1 MDGLD
6 HSRENGGSAGAEAGS
21 DGAGALVGTGAG
33 PMLARDVLPADHA
46 AADRAAGEARSARA
60 AQGVTAI
67 PEVCL
72 LVEGTYPYVAGG
84 VSSWVHDIIRGQPE
98 RSFSIL
104 NIGPHPGAYGE
115 PRYTLPDN
123 VLELHKLFCHDGRP
137 PPLSGRD
144 RSRLDSEI
152 RTIRRRSHRSPHRHG
167 GRASG
172 ASSGSRL
179 LEGLRRLFL
188 DDSSDDAL
196 IADLAAQDLDVASFL
211 HGQAGFDFLAEVSA
225 KRAPDTSFLDLFW
238 HFRAMNVP
246 LLRLLAAPAPPARCY
261 HAVST
266 GYAGI
271 LAAVWSY
278 RTGRPMLLTE
288 HGIYSRERDMEI
300 ARADW
305 IRDAQGDDEIGM
317 WMPQLSPLRRLWSLF
332 FRRMAQVAYHQARSI
347 ITLSDVNREKQI
359 ADGAP
364 PEKVSIVPNGVDV
377 AEELTASPLG
387 ESVDGDSKIIPLPD
401 RPRAIRVGF
410 VGRVVPIKDVI
421 TFIKAC
427 DLALREVPLD
437 VRIIGPLDED
447 PAYAARCK
455 ALVRTLGREDSI
467 RFLGP
472 QPPSK
477 IYGDLDVVVLTSFSE
492 GQPLVML
499 EAYAASV
506 PVIATDVGACREMIE
521 GRLGEDRA
529 LGPSGVVTR
538 VAVPE
543 DTAAALVR
551 LARDPRMRRR
561 FGSSGRKRV
570 ATFYRRSAVLD
581 AYRALYTELVA

>member
-1 MDGLD
+1 MGGGATGATVSDGTAVAALV
-6 HSRENGGSAGAEAGS
+6 AGAGIPAAPDS
-21 DGAGALVGTGAG
+21 T
-33 PMLARDVLPADHA
+33 PADHA
-46 AADRAAGEARSARA
+46 AADRAVAQARSERA
-60 AQGVTAI
+60 AQRAVSV
-67 PEVCL
+67 PEICL

-98 RSFSIL
+98 RSFSVL

-115 PRYTLPDN
+115 PRYALPEN
-123 VLELHKLFCHDGRP
+123 VVELHKLFCHDGRP
-137 PPLSGRD
+137 APLNGRD
-144 RSRLDSEI
+144 RSRLDNEI
-152 RTIRRRSHRSPHRHG
+152 RMIRRRSHRSPQRHATRSSG
-167 GRASG
+167 GG
-172 ASSGSRL
+172 SGSRV

-188 DDSSDDAL
+188 DDTTDDAL
-196 IADLAAQDLDVASFL
+196 IADLAAADLDVASFL
-211 HGQAGFDFLAEVSA
+211 HGQAGFDFLAEVSE

-271 LAAVWSY
+271 LAAVWSH

-305 IRDAQGDDEIGM
+305 IRDAQDDDDVSM

-332 FRRMAQVAYHQARSI
+332 FRRMAQVAYHQSRSI

-364 PEKVSIVPNGVDV
+364 TEKVSIVPNGVDV
-377 AEELTASPLG
+377 ADETAAPSLR
-387 ESVDGDSKIIPLPD
+387 ESAEGDSKIIPLPD

-427 DLALREVPLD
+427 DLALREIPLD
-437 VRIIGPLDED
+437 VRIIGPIDED

-521 GRLGEDRA
+521 GRQGEDRA

-570 ATFYRRSAVLD
+570 ATFYRRAAVLD
-581 AYRALYTELVA
+581 AYRTLYTELVA